1 LEEEI
6 FVVVD
11 RATAI
16 YDLSRLSKVR
26 LGFQPTPKAAPETTA
41 RTREEKKDCSSGK
54 LVEKK
59 S

>member
-16 YDLSRLSKVR
+16 YDLRVGNTLIKNLVIKRLIW
-26 LGFQPTPKAAPETTA
+26 
-41 RTREEKKDCSSGK
+41 
-54 LVEKK
+54 LVINGSLSPNERVDFVGI
-59 S
+59 